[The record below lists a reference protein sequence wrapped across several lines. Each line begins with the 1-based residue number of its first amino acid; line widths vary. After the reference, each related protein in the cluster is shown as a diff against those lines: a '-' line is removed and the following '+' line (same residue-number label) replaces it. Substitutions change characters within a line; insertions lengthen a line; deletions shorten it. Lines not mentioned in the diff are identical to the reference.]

1 MTSVENRKCESC
13 GEDMPKYR
21 CPRCDRLSCSL
32 PCVKKHKSDH
42 GCDGVRDKTVY
53 VPVKEFTERHLL
65 SDYRFLEEVDRR
77 VDNANRDVQAHKR
90 TNNKFMNLL
99 RSKARQSGVTLKLL
113 PAGFTRRRQNTTQFN
128 RKFQMMNWRVEWSF
142 PQSDLEAFYS
152 DKWVPEDTVLKTA
165 LEKYIDP
172 EKANPVVRLRLK
184 TYCSRE
190 LSHIHLLMK
199 VEERRANSV
208 RYDELDADMT
218 LKENLRGKV
227 VVEFPTILV
236 VLREQMHKYKLV
248 GEEDTPVE
256 ESSSASSS
264 DDESDSDSSSSS
276 DSSDS
281 ESSQSE
287 EGNLSSHENGNSA
300 DQSVQQLSNESTD
313 VTINQ
318 ETSLVTDDQSEL
330 QAPKDSVESTEVTT
344 NQETSPVTDDQSELQ
359 APKVGVESTEVTT
372 NQETSPV
379 TVESKII
386 TDAHHEKQ
394 SLVVQSEEQPP
405 KDSVESTD
413 VIINQENDPVS
424 SDGKIITDEAHGNQC
439 LSALSEEQPPKDSME
454 STNVNQ
460 KNSPISLESDI
471 ITDEAHANKVDQSEE
486 QPPKDSVDSTDVIMM
501 SP

>member
-1 MTSVENRKCESC
+1 MTSVQNRKCESC

-42 GCDGVRDKTVY
+42 GCDGVRDKTAY

-142 PQSDLEAFYS
+142 PQSDLEALYS

-165 LEKYIDP
+165 LEKYVDP

-184 TYCSRE
+184 AYCSRE

-256 ESSSASSS
+256 DSSSTSSS

-287 EGNLSSHENGNSA
+287 EGNLSSHGNGNSA
-300 DQSVQQLSNESTD
+300 DQSVQQPSNESTG
-313 VTINQ
+313 VTTNQENSLITDDQSELQAPGGVGSTEVTTNQ
-318 ETSLVTDDQSEL
+318 ETSLITDDQSEL
-330 QAPKDSVESTEVTT
+330 QAPKDSVESTEVTINQETSPVTDDQSKLQAPAHGVGSTEVTTNQETSPVTDDQSKLQAPAHGVGSTEVTTNQETSPVTDDQSKLQAPAHGVGSTEVTT

-359 APKVGVESTEVTT
+359 APKVGVESTEFMVKVIT
-372 NQETSPV
+372 N
-379 TVESKII
+379 
-386 TDAHHEKQ
+386 H
-394 SLVVQSEEQPP
+394 
-405 KDSVESTD
+405 
-413 VIINQENDPVS
+413 
-424 SDGKIITDEAHGNQC
+424 
-439 LSALSEEQPPKDSME
+439 
-454 STNVNQ
+454 
-460 KNSPISLESDI
+460 NS
-471 ITDEAHANKVDQSEE
+471 
-486 QPPKDSVDSTDVIMM
+486 
-501 SP
+501 

>member
-42 GCDGVRDKTVY
+42 GCDGVRDKTAY

-142 PQSDLEAFYS
+142 PLSDLEAFYS

-165 LEKYIDP
+165 LEKYVDP

-248 GEEDTPVE
+248 GEE
-256 ESSSASSS
+256 
-264 DDESDSDSSSSS
+264 
-276 DSSDS
+276 
-281 ESSQSE
+281 
-287 EGNLSSHENGNSA
+287 GNLSSHGNGNSA
-300 DQSVQQLSNESTD
+300 DQSVQQPSNESTG
-313 VTINQ
+313 VTTNQ
-318 ETSLVTDDQSEL
+318 ETSLITDDQSELQAPGGVGSTEVTTNQETSLITDDQSEL
-330 QAPKDSVESTEVTT
+330 QAPKDSVESTEVTINQETSPVTDDQSKLQAPGGVGSTEVTT

-372 NQETSPV
+372 NQET
-379 TVESKII
+379 
-386 TDAHHEKQ
+386 KQ
-394 SLVVQSEEQPP
+394 QQKASYYNS
-405 KDSVESTD
+405 
-413 VIINQENDPVS
+413 NAS
-424 SDGKIITDEAHGNQC
+424 SS
-439 LSALSEEQPPKDSME
+439 SAGTPMHKAMYKARTLR
-454 STNVNQ
+454 
-460 KNSPISLESDI
+460 I
-471 ITDEAHANKVDQSEE
+471 
-486 QPPKDSVDSTDVIMM
+486 
-501 SP
+501 